1 MLSEAVWFL
10 LGALAGAFVSVL
22 AVSLCVM
29 SARSEDDA
37 GNSD

>member
-1 MLSEAVWFL
+1 MSEAVWFL

-29 SARSEDDA
+29 SARGDDDA
-37 GNSD
+37 GTAD